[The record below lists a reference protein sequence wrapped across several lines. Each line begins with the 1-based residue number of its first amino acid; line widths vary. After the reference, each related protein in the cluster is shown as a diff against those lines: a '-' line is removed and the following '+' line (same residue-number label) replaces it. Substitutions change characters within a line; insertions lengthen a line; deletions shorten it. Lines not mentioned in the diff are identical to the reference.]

1 MKRASPSSFP
11 LTSDPPR
18 LRILVVDDDE
28 TTLMLVGRLLG
39 REGYAV
45 LTSSSAATA
54 LALLRAEPFDVLL
67 TDLVMPLMSGLEL
80 AAAARQLRTALRIVI
95 MSGQA
100 RTDDAAEDI
109 VWLDKPLDIDQLL
122 ALMATAPDSANKP
135 AA

>member
-1 MKRASPSSFP
+1 
-11 LTSDPPR
+11 
-18 LRILVVDDDE
+18 
-28 TTLMLVGRLLG
+28 MLVGRLLG
-39 REGYAV
+39 RDGSV
-45 LTSSSAATA
+45 VQTSSSTAAA
-54 LALLRAEPFDVLL
+54 LELLRAEPFDVLL

-80 AAAARQLRTALRIVI
+80 AAAARQLRPDLRIVV